1 MLFCFGSLED
11 WIVLRPIE
19 DAQACTSDKDFFAGR
34 GRLHDG
40 LLSAGGPMKKH
51 SISGL
56 QRFFDHSS
64 QKGMDC

>member
-11 WIVLRPIE
+11 WIVLHPIE

-40 LLSAGGPMKKH
+40 LLSAGRSLKKP
-51 SISGL
+51 SVSGR
-56 QRFFDHSS
+56 QQFFVHPT
-64 QKGMDC
+64 QKGTDC